1 MDSLNYI
8 FQRCHERRKKPLL
21 QRKTVVKPALY
32 NKGYPYHLTVY
43 CAYKYPLLLGDMENA
58 QISFMPIGRA
68 PDNDTGPRTLGGDRF
83 FKRQRV
89 QDWGMRRWHASW
101 GIQVY
106 TGIPSEFDGARWHDF
121 YFSYKSICDFPDA
134 VLTCI
139 ETLTN
144 AVSTP
149 LLTLSKSGGIR
160 FSCRIPDYLHPDTED
175 GKPYIYKHAPTTDNP
190 YSRHIYLKIHGE
202 KGYSRWDARY
212 EILLG
217 NLLDPPVIDKEVVF
231 APIDALR
238 AELHKP
244 APKKIKED
252 KAIPKVPTSLGS
264 HNIDLAKDT
273 LIQRGFS
280 YVRQHNESYL
290 WSPPD
295 NVPRDRYIS
304 LWENEDTV
312 WIRASSTDIGLPTI
326 PTPITDVWDD
336 TGIVTQPLLVGMPIS
351 DTILTVRKGK
361 LSPLAIKRPSPLLQ
375 KSKQIKINGVQT
387 QDIFDNTDRILG
399 LIADVGTE
407 NNYEADSYVH
417 NVGAT
422 CLNVPTYE
430 FAEELENRYQNQN
443 LQLYER

>member
-1 MDSLNYI
+1 MDSLKNLI
-8 FQRCHERRKKPLL
+8 QRCHVRHKKPLL
-21 QRKTVVKPALY
+21 QRRTVVKPALY
-32 NKGYPYHLTVY
+32 NKGHPYHFTVY
-43 CAYKYPLLLGDMENA
+43 CAYKFPLLLGDLENA
-58 QISFMPIGRA
+58 KISFMPIGRA
-68 PDNDTGPRTLGGDRF
+68 PENDSGPRTLGGDKF
-83 FKRQRV
+83 LKRQGI
-89 QDWGMRRWHASW
+89 QNWGMRRWHASW

-106 TGIPSEFDGARWHDF
+106 TGIPSELDGAKWHDF
-121 YFSYKSICDFPDA
+121 YFTYKSICDFPDA

-149 LLTLSKSGGIR
+149 LLTLTKSGGLR
-160 FSCRIPDYLHPDTED
+160 FSCRIPDYLHSNTED
-175 GKPYIYKHAPTTDNP
+175 GKPYIYKHTPTTDNP
-190 YSRHIYLKIHGE
+190 YSRDLYLKVYGE

-217 NLLDPPVIDKEVVF
+217 NLLNPPIIDKEVVF

-244 APKKIKED
+244 APAKIIED
-252 KAIPKVPTSLGS
+252 KITPKVPISLGS
-264 HNIDLAKDT
+264 HNLDLAKVV

-280 YVRQHNESYL
+280 YIRQHNESHL
-290 WSPPD
+290 WRPPESVVS
-295 NVPRDRYIS
+295 NEYIS
-304 LWENEDTV
+304 LWENENTV
-312 WIRASSTDIGLPTI
+312 WIRASSLDVGLPTT

-336 TGIVTQPLLVGMPIS
+336 TGIATQSLHVGMPIS

-375 KSKQIKINGVQT
+375 KSKHIKMNGVQT
-387 QDIFDNTDRILG
+387 QHVFDQTDRILG

-407 NNYEADSYVH
+407 NNYEADPYIH
-417 NVGAT
+417 NVEAT

-430 FAEELENRYQNQN
+430 FAEKLENRYQSQN